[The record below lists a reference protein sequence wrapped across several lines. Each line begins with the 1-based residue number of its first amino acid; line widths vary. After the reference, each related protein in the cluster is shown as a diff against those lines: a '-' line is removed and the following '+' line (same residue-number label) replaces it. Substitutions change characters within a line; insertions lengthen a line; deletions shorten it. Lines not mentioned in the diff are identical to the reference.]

1 MANWKSRLVSMKD
14 TAKPPASYLN
24 RFLGKADAESYAH
37 DEYGSESY
45 STSIWMLQSLLVRR
59 LLLEIAQRDP
69 AARHLDFA
77 CGTGRITRLAEE
89 IFSEVDALDISPAM
103 VELARA
109 TCPKARFQIG
119 NILESPHLCPGP
131 YASITAFRLLL
142 NLDPPLRVPLL
153 NELHRRLKPDGVLLI
168 NLHGNRLSLRQPA
181 ILWKRWR
188 LGNGPVAGGIMLN
201 DMTRNE
207 VERCLKA
214 AGFLTEHV
222 YGTGVL
228 PPTVYRWPL
237 RSVWSWMDRWLSGL
251 GFLNPFCIDLIF
263 VCRKNQLPRV

>member
-1 MANWKSRLVSMKD
+1 MKD
-14 TAKPPASYLN
+14 NAKSPASYLN
-24 RFLGKADAESYAH
+24 RFLGKDDAESYAH
-37 DEYGSESY
+37 HEYGAESY
-45 STSIWMLQSLLVRR
+45 ATSIWTLQAPRVSR
-59 LLLEIAQRDP
+59 LLREVVQHDP

-89 IFSEVDALDISPAM
+89 IFSEVDALDISSAM

-109 TCPKARFQIG
+109 TGSKARFYVG

-153 NELHRRLKPDGVLLI
+153 IELHHRLERDGMLLI

-188 LGNGPVAGGIMLN
+188 FRNKPVIKGTMLN
-201 DMTRNE
+201 DMSRKE
-207 VERCLKA
+207 VERCLEA
-214 AGFLTEHV
+214 TGFVAELV
-222 YGTGVL
+222 CGTGVL

-237 RSVWSWMDRWLSGL
+237 RSVWSRLDRWLSGL

-263 VCRKNQLPRV
+263 TCRKKNDPAE